1 MSAPALFQA
10 FTPSTTAVAGNV
22 FATALVGVAPLIL
35 FFVLMGVFKV
45 ATHWCALISLTASV
59 AIAVL
64 AFRMPVGMA
73 LLAGTQGAAMASR
86 RSSTS
91 SSRPCGCTTS
101 LRNRAAAPT

>member
-64 AFRMPVGMA
+64 AFHMPVGMA
-73 LLAGTQGAAMASR
+73 LLAGTQGAAMGFM
-86 RSSTS
+86 
-91 SSRPCGCTTS
+91 P
-101 LRNRAAAPT
+101 RNRAAAPT